1 MSGRKGGG
9 AHQRLV
15 IMATKRLLSIIDDDF
30 DELHIVREN
39 YFNVNTSVAI
49 HSGHFGST
57 STVARAEQ
65 KLVADIAC
73 SEMKHDPEM
82 QMRVPNRIFVIE
94 CEMNPRSNL
103 LRDGVRLTAYKLI
116 KEKNPRFRLI
126 LAVYEGTK
134 VDNPGIFDAIW
145 EFPRQKK
152 EVET

>member
-15 IMATKRLLSIIDDDF
+15 IMATKKLLSIIDDDF
-30 DELHIVREN
+30 DELHIVRES
-39 YFNVNTSVAI
+39 YFDVKISADI
-49 HSGHFGST
+49 AAGHFGT
-57 STVARAEQ
+57 RTVARAEQ

-73 SEMKHDPEM
+73 SEMKHDPEF
-82 QMRVPNRIFVIE
+82 QMRVPARIFVIE

-116 KEKNPRFRLI
+116 KEKNPKFRLI

-134 VDNPGIFDAIW
+134 VDNPGVFDAIW
-145 EFPRQKK
+145 YFPRQKK
-152 EVET
+152 KVET